1 MCVSAHTHTYSI
13 GFGKEKE
20 EPSCKRVQSG
30 METHTF
36 YYMGGRS
43 RWIPE
48 FGASSVYTA
57 NFIPARTTEEKH
69 VSKTNKQTNRKEGR
83 QNKLTGVKCF
93 SRYTVCSFA
102 CLFWVLI
109 FFFFML
115 HIKVI
120 GESSALSFVSYRLIV
135 FPFPHWL
142 VIIQA
147 LTREC

>member
-83 QNKLTGVKCF
+83 KTKQVNWC
-93 SRYTVCSFA
+93 
-102 CLFWVLI
+102 
-109 FFFFML
+109 
-115 HIKVI
+115 
-120 GESSALSFVSYRLIV
+120 
-135 FPFPHWL
+135 
-142 VIIQA
+142 
-147 LTREC
+147 